1 MRHFVRPSWA
11 LACFVASLA
20 FVGAC
25 GPAPEPTRVEGSG
38 LTLEARLEP
47 PAPRSGENRL
57 EIRVLDRDGKPV
69 PDADV
74 EVSVVMPAM
83 GAMAAMG
90 GPARVEPMGEGRH
103 QAEFKLDME
112 GSWRVAIRARDAGG
126 RTLAAEGS
134 LSTGQEGLRLS
145 SRGGGDAAAEVTQ
158 DGDAAAQPGEVV
170 VDVARRQKIGVRTAE
185 VRREPFGVNVRALGI
200 VGYDQGAIHDVA
212 PRVRGFVGEVR
223 VPAVGEAV
231 NRGDI
236 LFTLYSPELLAAQ
249 KEYLTALAAQRAGS
263 SASAARG
270 DAVARAAAG
279 RLRLWGM
286 APADIEHLAAT
297 GAPLEYVPFRAP
309 VSGVALEKKAVVGA
323 GAEAGAPLY
332 RIASID
338 RVWIE
343 AELYEADLAL
353 VNVGA
358 PARITLSYL
367 PGTELRGSVSLLT
380 PSVDGAT
387 RTARARVELDNPG
400 HAILP
405 GMFATVALRRELG
418 ERVVV
423 PASAVLYAGDRSFV
437 FVDVGQGRLRPQA
450 VQTGHRDGERLEVL
464 SGLEAGQRI
473 VVSGNYLIAS
483 ESRLGSALE
492 QW

>member
-1 MRHFVRPSWA
+1 MRHLVCPSCA
-11 LACFVASLA
+11 LASFAVFLVL
-20 FVGAC
+20 VGAC
-25 GPAPEPTRVEGSG
+25 GPGAEPTRVEGGG

-47 PAPRSGENRL
+47 AAPRSGENRM
-57 EIRVLDRDGKPV
+57 EIRVMGSDGEPV
-69 PDADV
+69 PDAEV

-83 GAMAAMG
+83 GAMAGMG
-90 GPARVEPMGEGRH
+90 GPARVESMGDGRH
-103 QAEFKLDME
+103 QAAFKLGME
-112 GSWRVAIRARDAGG
+112 GTWRVAIHARDGAGH
-126 RTLAAEGS
+126 TLAAEGS
-134 LSTGQEGLRLS
+134 LITGHEGLRLS
-145 SRGGGDAAAEVTQ
+145 SRGGSDAAAGATH
-158 DGDAAAQPGEVV
+158 DTATPHPGEVT
-170 VDVARRQKIGVRTAE
+170 VDVARRQRLGVRTAE

-231 NRGDI
+231 SRGDL
-236 LFTLYSPELLAAQ
+236 LFTLYSPDLLAAQ
-249 KEYLTALAAQRAGS
+249 KEYLAALGAQRAGS
-263 SASAARG
+263 SAGVPRG
-270 DAVARAAAG
+270 EAVARAAEG

-286 APADIEHLAAT
+286 APVDIEHLAAT
-297 GAPLEYVPFRAP
+297 GTPLEYVPFRAP
-309 VSGVALEKKAVVGA
+309 TSGVVLEKNVVEGT
-323 GAEAGAPLY
+323 GTESGERLF

-353 VNVGA
+353 VKVGA

-367 PGTELRGSVSLLT
+367 PGEELEGRVSLLT
-380 PSVDGAT
+380 PSVDAET

-400 HAILP
+400 RALLP
-405 GMFATVALRRELG
+405 GMYATVELRRELG

-423 PASAVLYAGDRSFV
+423 PASAVLYAGDRRFV
-437 FVDVGQGRLRPQA
+437 FVDAGEGRLRPQA

-464 SGLEAGQRI
+464 SGLEAGQWI